1 MLKFLK
7 SQPPGVTEM
16 PKNHNFMDIRP
27 GREFSI
33 LEVPGYFKISNNSL
47 IFKLFAGSVVGSI
60 FWTKCWNFLSLNL
73 QGSQKCPKTITLW
86 TSVPVEN
93 FQFSKYP
100 GTSRFPIIH
109 WFSSFLEAPRWVQ
122 FFGLNVEIS

>member
-16 PKNHNFMDIRP
+16 PKNHNFMDISP

-33 LEVPGYFKISNNSL
+33 LEVPGYFEISYISL
-47 IFKLFAGSVVGSI
+47 ISTLFGGSGRGSI

-100 GTSRFPIIH
+100 GTSRFVKFH
-109 WFSSFLEAPRWVQ
+109 WFSRFLEAPQRVQ
-122 FFGLNVEIS
+122 IFWQIIEIS